1 MDPGVGG
8 SCQDTEKE
16 GKWASESH
24 VKLGPCTTALSLSP
38 F

>member
-24 VKLGPCTTALSLSP
+24 KLGPAQQLSLP
-38 F
+38 TF